1 MIKTQIQLPDD
12 LYDKVKT
19 LANERE
25 VSMAELCR
33 RGLEYMLRVY
43 PVHTSKK
50 SPWKLP
56 EAKALGKPKIHYSRW
71 REAGHERSITIDSE
85 K

>member
-12 LYDKVKT
+12 LYKKVKK
-19 LANERE
+19 LSEERE
-25 VSMAELCR
+25 LSMAELCR

-50 SPWKLP
+50 STWKLP
-56 EAKALGKPKIHYSRW
+56 TAKSLGKPKIHYSNW
-71 REAGHERSITIDSE
+71 REAAHEGVITSDSE